1 MTLRALTRAVPA
13 CSTIAISYPNL
24 AAAALRPLGAVHLRV
39 CVAADSGAGVPPDAS
54 LSLQA
59 Q

>member
-1 MTLRALTRAVPA
+1 MTLRVLTRPVPA

-24 AAAALRPLGAVHLRV
+24 ATAALQPLGAVHLRV
-39 CVAADSGAGVPPDAS
+39 CVAADAGAGVPPDAS